1 VTQTK
6 KAHPV
11 VNALSVMSAGWPIAV
26 DQVEFAT
33 DVFGKQADLQLIY
46 DRLTRIAIRTSPLSW
61 AVS

>member
-1 VTQTK
+1 M
-6 KAHPV
+6 

-46 DRLTRIAIRTSPLSW
+46 DRLIRVAIRTSPLSW